1 MPDRDHSDERPF
13 DVALVMLSN
22 FGLADGGRETWAYNF
37 IPRLIARHPQL
48 RLSIF
53 GLRVDGEPDNSALI
67 EELAAQ
73 NDSLG
78 LDFTPAPAN
87 RVPNAFYFWE
97 GLHKVRKRFR
107 FVLAVGSF
115 IELIGVLLSPGLRK
129 AQKIAW
135 LRTIFVE
142 EKAHRLPRPL
152 RRLVLAIERFI
163 LRKADLIIAN
173 GDDTANFYRRLG
185 LQVAV
190 NRNAIDF
197 DRWRADPVRID
208 AGPLN
213 VAFIG
218 RLAPVKGIREFVAL
232 AKSWDEPSAVQFHVI
247 GSGPEEPA
255 VREAAEAGKLL
266 FHGALPNKELPAVL
280 KAMDACVALTFKS
293 ASGGTAGVSNA
304 LLEQMA
310 SGRAIIAWRNEIF
323 EQILDDSSA
332 ILVEQGSVAGLVK
345 AVSNLLEKP
354 EHARSIAGRAQ
365 KIAQEHSFDAHM
377 ERFDKALGELGLL

>member
-1 MPDRDHSDERPF
+1 MPNRDRSAEESS

-37 IPRLIARHPQL
+37 IPRLIARHPRL

-53 GLRVDGEPDNSALI
+53 GLRVDGKPDNSVRL
-67 EELAAQ
+67 EELAAR
-73 NDSLG
+73 NASLE

-87 RVPNAFYFWE
+87 RVPNAFYFWK
-97 GLHKVRKRFR
+97 GLRKVGGRFR

-115 IELIGVLLSPGLRK
+115 IELVGVLLSPGLRK
-129 AQKIAW
+129 ARKIAW

-142 EKAHRLPRPL
+142 EKAQRLPRPL
-152 RRLVLAIERFI
+152 RPMFLAIERFV
-163 LRKADLIIAN
+163 LGKADLIIAN

-197 DRWRADPVRID
+197 ERWRADPVRID

-232 AKSWDEPSAVQFHVI
+232 ARGWDRPRAVQFHVI
-247 GSGPEEPA
+247 GSGPEEPS
-255 VREAAEAGKLL
+255 VREAEQAGKLV

-332 ILVEQGSVAGLVK
+332 TLVEQGSVAGLAK
-345 AVSNLLEKP
+345 AVSYLLQEP
-354 EHARSIAGRAQ
+354 DHARSMAGRAQ
-365 KIAQEHSFDAHM
+365 AIAQEHSFDAHM

>member
-1 MPDRDHSDERPF
+1 MPNRDHSDEKPF

-37 IPRLIARHPQL
+37 IPRLIARHPRL

-53 GLRVDGEPDNSALI
+53 GLRVDGEPNNSALL
-67 EELAAQ
+67 EDLATK
-73 NDSLG
+73 NGSLK

-87 RVPNAFYFWE
+87 RVPNAFYFWK
-97 GLHKVRKRFR
+97 GLHNVRSRFR

-115 IELIGVLLSPGLRK
+115 VELIGVLLSPGLRK
-129 AQKIAW
+129 ARKIAW

-142 EKAHRLPRPL
+142 EKAHRLPPLLRPIL
-152 RRLVLAIERFI
+152 LAIERFV
-163 LRKADLIIAN
+163 LGKADLIIAN

-185 LQVAV
+185 LQVVV

-197 DRWRADPVRID
+197 ERWRADPVRID
-208 AGPLN
+208 PGPLN

-232 AKSWDEPSAVQFHVI
+232 ARSWDESRTAQFHVI
-247 GSGPEEPA
+247 GSGPEEAA
-255 VREAAEAGKLL
+255 VREAAEAEKLV
-266 FHGALPNKELPAVL
+266 FHGAVPNKDLPAIL
-280 KAMDACVALTFKS
+280 KTMDACVALTFKS

-332 ILVEQGSVAGLVK
+332 ILVEQGSVTGLAN
-345 AVSNLLEKP
+345 AVSKLLEEP
-354 EHARSIAGRAQ
+354 DQARSMAGRAQ
-365 KIAQEHSFDAHM
+365 AIAREHSFDAHM